1 MSAMAIV
8 GKEGGELSPAE
19 AAEVAEVLRW
29 NVAVLCDEDEVESG
43 WTVTLSFFSSFF
55 SSRVSSLFTLCCFLR
70 WAVRLSFLLHV

>member
-19 AAEVAEVLRW
+19 AEDAEVLRW

-43 WTVTLSFFSSFF
+43 WTVTVSFFSSFF